1 MVKQPATKKTLW
13 QPSGK
18 AAEWIDDFTA
28 AADRNLDL
36 HLARFDIIGT
46 LAHCRMLHKIGLLR
60 QDELEKISETLTG
73 IYREVLENKFHIE
86 QGVEDIHSQI
96 ELTLTRQIGDTGK
109 KIHTGRSRN
118 DQILLD
124 LRLFIR
130 DFIRKMVHETD
141 SLFTL
146 LIDLSE
152 RHKKTF
158 LPGYSH
164 MQAAMPS
171 SFGLWFAAYAESLI
185 DDLNQLHGAYRIINK
200 NPLGSAAGY
209 GTSLPLD
216 RQLTTDLLAFDE
228 LNYNAVYAQMGRGRT
243 ERILSQAMSS
253 FAETLGKLATDIIL
267 FMSDNYRFVSFP
279 EELTTGS
286 SIMPHKRNPDVFEL
300 IRGRCNRIKNL
311 PGEIMMICTN
321 LPHGYHRDFQII
333 KESLIPR
340 LTDLINCIIRMHT
353 MLSSISVN
361 RKIKRDSRY
370 KILGTVEAVN
380 QLVLKGIPFR
390 DAYNQVA
397 AQIRQ
402 GTFKPPRNITYT
414 HIGSSGNLCND
425 RLIRLKDA
433 TVRSFQFKRLDKMLD
448 LLI

>member
-1 MVKQPATKKTLW
+1 MMKQPAAKKTLW
-13 QPSGK
+13 QSSAQ

-36 HLARFDIIGT
+36 YLARFDIIGT

-60 QDELEKISETLTG
+60 KDELDRISETLTG
-73 IYREVLENKFHIE
+73 IYRDVLENKFHIE

-96 ELTLTRQIGDTGK
+96 ELTLTRQLGETGK

-130 DFIRKMVHETD
+130 DFIRQIVNQTD
-141 SLFTL
+141 ALFTL

-152 RHKKTF
+152 RHKDVF

-185 DDLNQLHGAYRIINK
+185 DDLDQLHGAYRVINK

-216 RQLTTDLLAFDE
+216 RQMTTDLLAFDE
-228 LNYNAVYAQMGRGRT
+228 LNYNAIYAQMGRGRT

-253 FAETLGKLATDIIL
+253 FAETLGKLAADIIL

-311 PGEIMMICTN
+311 PGEIMMIGTN

-340 LTDLINCIIRMHT
+340 LFDLSNCLIRMHT
-353 MLSSISVN
+353 MLFPVTVN
-361 RKIKRDSRY
+361 RKIKQDPRY
-370 KILGTVEAVN
+370 DILGTVEAVN
-380 QLVLKGIPFR
+380 QLVLKGVPFR
-390 DAYNQVA
+390 DAYNQVSE
-397 AQIRQ
+397 QIRK
-402 GTFKPPRNITYT
+402 GTFKPPRNITYS

-425 RLIRLKDA
+425 RLIRLKDKA
-433 TVRSFQFKRLDKMLD
+433 VRSFKFERQDKMLD
-448 LLI
+448 LLK